1 MRKLLLLSLAL
12 TVLMSCK
19 KDDET
24 GIPPIDGQQKQSS
37 SVLDAKTATIND
49 YKDGKKVSL
58 KGNITVKG
66 TYSYII
72 FSDKTEVQIFAHKSI
87 VENFSQETKKK
98 LATQGQEV
106 TVTGTFKD
114 HKLKNG
120 TVIKEILYEKEED
133 LVFGNVTAPNETIT
147 ELDAKTATVNDYK
160 DGKKVKLKGII
171 SVENNKS
178 YIKLSDQTP
187 IQIYSVSKNVFDAL
201 SPDTKTKLN
210 TNGQEVTVTGTFKN
224 FTPKNSNNI
233 IREIIYEKEED
244 LVFGSSSAT
253 PTPPANDT
261 VTELD
266 AKTATTNDYVS
277 GKKVKLSN
285 AVISV
290 ENNKSY
296 IKLSDQTSIQVYVP
310 SNAYKVISENTKTKL
325 KTNGQEL
332 TITGTFKDYNGTKQ
346 IICEKEED
354 LVFGNVQNNN
364 QNGGNQ
370 NGNQGGGNQSG
381 NTTSNVFD
389 FESITPSNHYNET
402 GTLTGADGVTLT
414 YKARTDVDKFG
425 ITGKGLM
432 LTEHKTYGL
441 SYIKITFPNG
451 VKEIS
456 FDYKEAFSGNQDRHF
471 LVYEGDENSTT
482 KIDEVKFKGQ
492 NKYTKELNK
501 NGSYTITIKVAKGT
515 RQFVIDNFSWK

>member
-37 SVLDAKTATIND
+37 SVLDAKTATVND

-120 TVIKEILYEKEED
+120 TVIKEILYEKESD

-147 ELDAKTATVNDYK
+147 ELDTKTATVNDYVE
-160 DGKKVKLKGII
+160 DKKVKLKGVV
-171 SVENNKS
+171 SVKNNRTYLNFS
-178 YIKLSDQTP
+178 DGTEIQVYVTGYTKLDQS
-187 IQIYSVSKNVFDAL
+187 I
-201 SPDTKTKLN
+201 KTKLN
-210 TNGQEVTVTGTFKN
+210 TAGQELTATGTFK
-224 FTPKNSNNI
+224 TYNNT
-233 IREIIYEKEED
+233 R
-244 LVFGSSSAT
+244 
-253 PTPPANDT
+253 
-261 VTELD
+261 
-266 AKTATTNDYVS
+266 
-277 GKKVKLSN
+277 
-285 AVISV
+285 
-290 ENNKSY
+290 
-296 IKLSDQTSIQVYVP
+296 QIQVA
-310 SNAYKVISENTKTKL
+310 SGS
-325 KTNGQEL
+325 
-332 TITGTFKDYNGTKQ
+332 
-346 IICEKEED
+346 D
-354 LVFGNVQNNN
+354 LVFGNVVTQDNNN
-364 QNGGNQ
+364 QGGSQ

-432 LTEHKTYGL
+432 LTDNNTYGL

-456 FDYKEAFSGNQDRHF
+456 FDYKEAFSGKFERHF
-471 LVYEGDENSTT
+471 LIYEGDENSTT

-501 NGSYTITIKVAKGT
+501 KGSYTITIKAAKGT

>member
-120 TVIKEILYEKEED
+120 TVIKEILYEKEE
-133 LVFGNVTAPNETIT
+133 N
-147 ELDAKTATVNDYK
+147 
-160 DGKKVKLKGII
+160 
-171 SVENNKS
+171 
-178 YIKLSDQTP
+178 
-187 IQIYSVSKNVFDAL
+187 
-201 SPDTKTKLN
+201 
-210 TNGQEVTVTGTFKN
+210 
-224 FTPKNSNNI
+224 
-233 IREIIYEKEED
+233 

-266 AKTATTNDYVS
+266 AKTATVNDYVED
-277 GKKVKLSN
+277 KKVKLKG
-285 AVISV
+285 VVSV
-290 ENNKSY
+290 KNNRTY
-296 IKLSDQTSIQVYVP
+296 LNFSDGTEIQVYVTGYTKLDQ
-310 SNAYKVISENTKTKL
+310 SIKTKL
-325 KTNGQEL
+325 NTAGQEL
-332 TITGTFKDYNGTKQ
+332 TATGTFKTHNNTIKQ
-346 IICEKEED
+346 IQVASGSD

-364 QNGGNQ
+364 QN
-370 NGNQGGGNQSG
+370 GGNQSG

-414 YKARTDVDKFG
+414 YKARTDVDVHG
-425 ITGKGLM
+425 INGKGLI

-482 KIDEVKFKGQ
+482 KIDEIKFKGQ

-501 NGSYTITIKVAKGT
+501 KGSYTITIKAAKGT

>member
-1 MRKLLLLSLAL
+1 
-12 TVLMSCK
+12 MSCK

-120 TVIKEILYEKEED
+120 TVIKEILYEKE
-133 LVFGNVTAPNETIT
+133 
-147 ELDAKTATVNDYK
+147 
-160 DGKKVKLKGII
+160 
-171 SVENNKS
+171 S
-178 YIKLSDQTP
+178 
-187 IQIYSVSKNVFDAL
+187 
-201 SPDTKTKLN
+201 
-210 TNGQEVTVTGTFKN
+210 
-224 FTPKNSNNI
+224 
-233 IREIIYEKEED
+233 D
-244 LVFGSSSAT
+244 LVFGSSSV
-253 PTPPANDT
+253 TPPANDT

-266 AKTATTNDYVS
+266 AKTATVNDYVED
-277 GKKVKLSN
+277 KKVKLKG
-285 AVISV
+285 VISV
-290 ENNKSY
+290 KNNRTY
-296 IKLSDQTSIQVYVP
+296 LNFSDGTEIQVYVTGYTKLDQ
-310 SNAYKVISENTKTKL
+310 SIKTKL
-325 KTNGQEL
+325 NTAGQEL
-332 TITGTFKDYNGTKQ
+332 TATGTFKTHNNTRQ
-346 IICEKEED
+346 IQIASSSD
-354 LVFGNVQNNN
+354 LVFGNVVTQDNNN
-364 QNGGNQ
+364 QGGSQ

-389 FESITPSNHYNET
+389 FESITPSNDYNET

-414 YKARTDVDKFG
+414 YKARTDVDVHG
-425 ITGKGLM
+425 INGKGLM

-441 SYIKITFPNG
+441 SYIKVTFPNG

-456 FDYKEAFSGNQDRHF
+456 FDYKEAFSGKFERHF
-471 LVYEGDENSTT
+471 LIYEGDENSTT
-482 KIDEVKFKGQ
+482 KIDEIKFKGQ

-501 NGSYTITIKVAKGT
+501 KGSYTITIKAAKGT

>member
-120 TVIKEILYEKEED
+120 TVIKEILYEKESD
-133 LVFGNVTAPNETIT
+133 LVFGSSSVTPPANDTVT
-147 ELDAKTATVNDYK
+147 ELDAKTATVNDYVE
-160 DGKKVKLKGII
+160 DKKVKLKGVV
-171 SVENNKS
+171 SVKNNRTYLNFS
-178 YIKLSDQTP
+178 DGTEIQVYVTGYTKLDQS
-187 IQIYSVSKNVFDAL
+187 I
-201 SPDTKTKLN
+201 KTKLN
-210 TNGQEVTVTGTFKN
+210 TAGQELTATGTFK
-224 FTPKNSNNI
+224 TYNNI
-233 IREIIYEKEED
+233 RQIQVASGSD

-432 LTEHKTYGL
+432 LTDNNTYGL

-456 FDYKEAFSGNQDRHF
+456 FDYKEAFSGKFERHF

-482 KIDEVKFKGQ
+482 KIDEIKFKGQ

-501 NGSYTITIKVAKGT
+501 NGSYTITIKAAKGT

>member
-120 TVIKEILYEKEED
+120 TVIKEILYEKEE
-133 LVFGNVTAPNETIT
+133 N
-147 ELDAKTATVNDYK
+147 
-160 DGKKVKLKGII
+160 
-171 SVENNKS
+171 
-178 YIKLSDQTP
+178 
-187 IQIYSVSKNVFDAL
+187 
-201 SPDTKTKLN
+201 
-210 TNGQEVTVTGTFKN
+210 
-224 FTPKNSNNI
+224 
-233 IREIIYEKEED
+233 
-244 LVFGSSSAT
+244 LVFGSSSV
-253 PTPPANDT
+253 TPPANDT

-266 AKTATTNDYVS
+266 AKTATVNDYVED
-277 GKKVKLSN
+277 KKVKLKG
-285 AVISV
+285 VVSV
-290 ENNKSY
+290 KNNRTY
-296 IKLSDQTSIQVYVP
+296 LNFSDGTEIQVYVTGYTKLDQ
-310 SNAYKVISENTKTKL
+310 SIKTKL
-325 KTNGQEL
+325 NTAGQEL
-332 TITGTFKDYNGTKQ
+332 TATGTFKTHNNTIKQ
-346 IICEKEED
+346 IQVASGSD
-354 LVFGNVQNNN
+354 LVFGNVVTQDNNN
-364 QNGGNQ
+364 QGGSQ

-381 NTTSNVFD
+381 NTTSNIFD
-389 FESITPSNHYNET
+389 FESITPSNDYNET

-414 YKARTDVDKFG
+414 YKARTDVDVHG
-425 ITGKGLM
+425 INGKGLM

-441 SYIKITFPNG
+441 SYIKVTFPNG

-456 FDYKEAFSGNQDRHF
+456 FDYKEAFSGKFERHF
-471 LVYEGDENSTT
+471 LIYEGDENSTT
-482 KIDEVKFKGQ
+482 KIDEIKFKGQ

-501 NGSYTITIKVAKGT
+501 NGSYTITIKAAKGT

>member
-120 TVIKEILYEKEED
+120 TVIKEILYEKEEN
-133 LVFGNVTAPNETIT
+133 LVFGSSSVTPPANDTIT
-147 ELDAKTATVNDYK
+147 ELDAKTATVNDYVE
-160 DGKKVKLKGII
+160 DKKVKLKGVV
-171 SVENNKS
+171 SVKNNRTYLNFS
-178 YIKLSDQTP
+178 DGTEIQVYVTGYTKLDQS
-187 IQIYSVSKNVFDAL
+187 I
-201 SPDTKTKLN
+201 KTKLN
-210 TNGQEVTVTGTFKN
+210 TAGQELTATGTFKTYN
-224 FTPKNSNNI
+224 TIKQIQVASGS
-233 IREIIYEKEED
+233 D

-266 AKTATTNDYVS
+266 AKTATVNDYVED
-277 GKKVKLSN
+277 KKVKLKG
-285 AVISV
+285 VVSV
-290 ENNKSY
+290 KNNRTY
-296 IKLSDQTSIQVYVP
+296 LNFSDGTEIQVYVTGYTKLDQ
-310 SNAYKVISENTKTKL
+310 SIKTKL
-325 KTNGQEL
+325 NTAGQEL
-332 TITGTFKDYNGTKQ
+332 TATGTFKTHNNTIKQ
-346 IICEKEED
+346 IQVASSSD
-354 LVFGNVQNNN
+354 LVFGNIQNNN

-389 FESITPSNHYNET
+389 FESITPSNDYNET
-402 GTLTGADGVTLT
+402 GTLTGANGVTLT
-414 YKARTDVDKFG
+414 YKARTDVENYG
-425 ITGKGLM
+425 IKGKGLIISGNN
-432 LTEHKTYGL
+432 HKN
-441 SYIKITFPNG
+441 SFIKVTFPKG

-456 FDYKEAFSGNQDRHF
+456 FDYNPAFNSKKNRHI
-471 LVYEGDENSTT
+471 LIYEGEDTSNKLDEIS
-482 KIDEVKFKGQ
+482 FSAAG
-492 NKYTKELNK
+492 KYTKTLNK
-501 NGSYTITIKVAKGT
+501 NSSYTILIKASLSSY
-515 RQFVIDNFSWK
+515 QFVIDNFSWK

>member
-120 TVIKEILYEKEED
+120 TVIKEILYEKESD
-133 LVFGNVTAPNETIT
+133 LVFGNVTVPNETIT
-147 ELDAKTATVNDYK
+147 ELDAKTATVNDYVE
-160 DGKKVKLKGII
+160 DKKVKLKGVV
-171 SVENNKS
+171 SVKNNRTYLNFSDGTEIQVYVTGYTKLDQS
-178 YIKLSDQTP
+178 IK
-187 IQIYSVSKNVFDAL
+187 I
-201 SPDTKTKLN
+201 KLN
-210 TNGQEVTVTGTFKN
+210 TAGQELTATGTFK
-224 FTPKNSNNI
+224 TYNNI
-233 IREIIYEKEED
+233 RQIQVASGSD
-244 LVFGSSSAT
+244 LVFGSSSV
-253 PTPPANDT
+253 TPPANDT

-441 SYIKITFPNG
+441 SYIKIAFPNG

-482 KIDEVKFKGQ
+482 KIDEIKFKGQ

-501 NGSYTITIKVAKGT
+501 NGSYTITIKAAKGT

>member
-1 MRKLLLLSLAL
+1 MSLAL

-24 GIPPIDGQQKQSS
+24 GIPPIDGQQKQSY
-37 SVLDAKTATIND
+37 VLDAKTATIND

-120 TVIKEILYEKEED
+120 TVIKEILYEKESD
-133 LVFGNVTAPNETIT
+133 LVFGSSSVTPPANDTVT
-147 ELDAKTATVNDYK
+147 ELDAKTATVNDYVE
-160 DGKKVKLKGII
+160 DKKVKLKGVV
-171 SVENNKS
+171 SVKNNRTYLNFS
-178 YIKLSDQTP
+178 DGTEIQVYVTGYTKLDQS
-187 IQIYSVSKNVFDAL
+187 I
-201 SPDTKTKLN
+201 KTKLN
-210 TNGQEVTVTGTFKN
+210 TAGQELTATGTFKTYN
-224 FTPKNSNNI
+224 TIKQIQVASGS
-233 IREIIYEKEED
+233 D

-266 AKTATTNDYVS
+266 AKTATVNDYVED
-277 GKKVKLSN
+277 KKVKLKG
-285 AVISV
+285 VVSV
-290 ENNKSY
+290 KNNRTY
-296 IKLSDQTSIQVYVP
+296 LNFSDGTEIQVYVTGYTKLDQ
-310 SNAYKVISENTKTKL
+310 SIKTKL
-325 KTNGQEL
+325 NTAGQEL
-332 TITGTFKDYNGTKQ
+332 TATGTFKTHNNTRQ
-346 IICEKEED
+346 IQIASGSD
-354 LVFGNVQNNN
+354 LVFGNVVTQDNNN
-364 QNGGNQ
+364 QGGSQ

-381 NTTSNVFD
+381 NTTPNVFD

-414 YKARTDVDKFG
+414 YKARTDVDVHG
-425 ITGKGLM
+425 INGKGLM

-501 NGSYTITIKVAKGT
+501 KGSYTITIKAAKGT

>member
-1 MRKLLLLSLAL
+1 MSLAL

-120 TVIKEILYEKEED
+120 TVIKEILYEKESD
-133 LVFGNVTAPNETIT
+133 LVFGSSSVTPPANDTVT
-147 ELDAKTATVNDYK
+147 ELDAKTATVNDYVE
-160 DGKKVKLKGII
+160 DKKVKLKGVV
-171 SVENNKS
+171 SVKNNRTYLNFS
-178 YIKLSDQTP
+178 DGTEIQVYVTGYTKLDQS
-187 IQIYSVSKNVFDAL
+187 I
-201 SPDTKTKLN
+201 KTKLN
-210 TNGQEVTVTGTFKN
+210 TAGQELTATGTFK
-224 FTPKNSNNI
+224 TYNNI
-233 IREIIYEKEED
+233 RQIQVASGSD

-441 SYIKITFPNG
+441 SYIKIAFPNG

-482 KIDEVKFKGQ
+482 KIDEIKFKGQ

-501 NGSYTITIKVAKGT
+501 NGSYTITIKAAKGT

>member
-120 TVIKEILYEKEED
+120 TVIKEILYEKESD

-266 AKTATTNDYVS
+266 AKTATVNDYVED
-277 GKKVKLSN
+277 KKVKLKG
-285 AVISV
+285 VVSV
-290 ENNKSY
+290 KNNRTY
-296 IKLSDQTSIQVYVP
+296 LNFSDGTEIQVYVTGYTKLDQ
-310 SNAYKVISENTKTKL
+310 SIKTKL
-325 KTNGQEL
+325 NTAGQEL
-332 TITGTFKDYNGTKQ
+332 TATGTFKTYNTIKQ
-346 IICEKEED
+346 IQVASSSD

-402 GTLTGADGVTLT
+402 GSLTGADGVTLT
-414 YKARTDVDKFG
+414 YKARTDVDVHG
-425 ITGKGLM
+425 INGKGLM

-482 KIDEVKFKGQ
+482 KIDEIKFKGQ

-501 NGSYTITIKVAKGT
+501 NGSYTITIKAAKGT

>member
-1 MRKLLLLSLAL
+1 MSLAL

-24 GIPPIDGQQKQSS
+24 GIPPIDGQQKQS

-120 TVIKEILYEKEED
+120 TVIKEILYEKE
-133 LVFGNVTAPNETIT
+133 
-147 ELDAKTATVNDYK
+147 
-160 DGKKVKLKGII
+160 
-171 SVENNKS
+171 S
-178 YIKLSDQTP
+178 
-187 IQIYSVSKNVFDAL
+187 
-201 SPDTKTKLN
+201 
-210 TNGQEVTVTGTFKN
+210 
-224 FTPKNSNNI
+224 
-233 IREIIYEKEED
+233 D
-244 LVFGSSSAT
+244 LVFGSSSV
-253 PTPPANDT
+253 TPPANDT

-266 AKTATTNDYVS
+266 AKTATVNDYVED
-277 GKKVKLSN
+277 KKVKLKG
-285 AVISV
+285 VVSV
-290 ENNKSY
+290 KNNRTY
-296 IKLSDQTSIQVYVP
+296 LNFSDGTEIQVYVTGYTKLDQ
-310 SNAYKVISENTKTKL
+310 SIKTKL
-325 KTNGQEL
+325 NTAGQEL
-332 TITGTFKDYNGTKQ
+332 TATGTFKTYNNIRQ
-346 IICEKEED
+346 IQVASGSD
-354 LVFGNVQNNN
+354 LVFGNVVTQDNNN
-364 QNGGNQ
+364 QGGSQ

-432 LTEHKTYGL
+432 LTDNNTYGL

-501 NGSYTITIKVAKGT
+501 KGSYTITIKAAKGT

>member
-24 GIPPIDGQQKQSS
+24 GIPPIDGQQKQSY
-37 SVLDAKTATIND
+37 VLDAKTATIND

-120 TVIKEILYEKEED
+120 TVIKEILYEKE
-133 LVFGNVTAPNETIT
+133 
-147 ELDAKTATVNDYK
+147 
-160 DGKKVKLKGII
+160 
-171 SVENNKS
+171 S
-178 YIKLSDQTP
+178 
-187 IQIYSVSKNVFDAL
+187 
-201 SPDTKTKLN
+201 
-210 TNGQEVTVTGTFKN
+210 
-224 FTPKNSNNI
+224 
-233 IREIIYEKEED
+233 D
-244 LVFGSSSAT
+244 LVFGSSSV
-253 PTPPANDT
+253 TPPANDT

-266 AKTATTNDYVS
+266 AKTATVNDYVED
-277 GKKVKLSN
+277 KKVKLKG
-285 AVISV
+285 VVSV
-290 ENNKSY
+290 KNNRTY
-296 IKLSDQTSIQVYVP
+296 LNFSDGTEIQVYVTGYTKLDQ
-310 SNAYKVISENTKTKL
+310 SIKTKL
-325 KTNGQEL
+325 NTAGQEL
-332 TITGTFKDYNGTKQ
+332 TATGTFKTHNNTRQ
-346 IICEKEED
+346 IQVASGSD
-354 LVFGNVQNNN
+354 LVFGNVVTQDNNN
-364 QNGGNQ
+364 QGGSQ

-389 FESITPSNHYNET
+389 FESITPSNDYNET

-414 YKARTDVDKFG
+414 YKARTDVDVHG
-425 ITGKGLM
+425 INGKGLM

-441 SYIKITFPNG
+441 SYIKVTFPNG

-456 FDYKEAFSGNQDRHF
+456 FDYKEAFSGKQDRHF

-501 NGSYTITIKVAKGT
+501 KGSYTITIKAAKGT

>member
-120 TVIKEILYEKEED
+120 TVIKEILYEKE
-133 LVFGNVTAPNETIT
+133 
-147 ELDAKTATVNDYK
+147 
-160 DGKKVKLKGII
+160 
-171 SVENNKS
+171 S
-178 YIKLSDQTP
+178 
-187 IQIYSVSKNVFDAL
+187 
-201 SPDTKTKLN
+201 
-210 TNGQEVTVTGTFKN
+210 
-224 FTPKNSNNI
+224 
-233 IREIIYEKEED
+233 D
-244 LVFGSSSAT
+244 LVFGSSSV
-253 PTPPANDT
+253 TPPANDT

-266 AKTATTNDYVS
+266 AKTATVNDYVED
-277 GKKVKLSN
+277 KKVKLKG
-285 AVISV
+285 VVSV
-290 ENNKSY
+290 KNNRTY
-296 IKLSDQTSIQVYVP
+296 LNFSDGTEIQVNVTGYTKLDQ
-310 SNAYKVISENTKTKL
+310 SIKTKL
-325 KTNGQEL
+325 NTAGQEL
-332 TITGTFKDYNGTKQ
+332 TATGTFKTYNNIRQ
-346 IICEKEED
+346 IQVASGSD
-354 LVFGNVQNNN
+354 LVFGNVVTQDNNN
-364 QNGGNQ
+364 QGGSQ

-402 GTLTGADGVTLT
+402 GSLTGADGVTLT
-414 YKARTDVDKFG
+414 YKARTDVDVHG
-425 ITGKGLM
+425 INGKGLM
-432 LTEHKTYGL
+432 LTDNNTYGL
-441 SYIKITFPNG
+441 SYIKVTFPNG

-456 FDYKEAFSGNQDRHF
+456 FDYKEAFSGKQDRHF

-501 NGSYTITIKVAKGT
+501 KGSYTITIKAAKGT

>member
-24 GIPPIDGQQKQSS
+24 GIPPIDGQQRQSY
-37 SVLDAKTATIND
+37 VLDAKTATIND

-120 TVIKEILYEKEED
+120 TVIKEILYEKEE
-133 LVFGNVTAPNETIT
+133 N
-147 ELDAKTATVNDYK
+147 
-160 DGKKVKLKGII
+160 
-171 SVENNKS
+171 
-178 YIKLSDQTP
+178 
-187 IQIYSVSKNVFDAL
+187 
-201 SPDTKTKLN
+201 
-210 TNGQEVTVTGTFKN
+210 
-224 FTPKNSNNI
+224 
-233 IREIIYEKEED
+233 
-244 LVFGSSSAT
+244 LVFGSSSV
-253 PTPPANDT
+253 TPPANDT

-266 AKTATTNDYVS
+266 AKTATVNDYVED
-277 GKKVKLSN
+277 KKVKLKG
-285 AVISV
+285 VVSV
-290 ENNKSY
+290 KNNKTY
-296 IKLSDQTSIQVYVP
+296 LNFSDGTEIQVYVTGYTKLDQ
-310 SNAYKVISENTKTKL
+310 SIKTKL
-325 KTNGQEL
+325 NTAGQEL
-332 TITGTFKDYNGTKQ
+332 TATGTFKTHNNTRQ
-346 IICEKEED
+346 IQVASSSD
-354 LVFGNVQNNN
+354 LVFGNVVTQDNNN
-364 QNGGNQ
+364 QGGSQ

-381 NTTSNVFD
+381 NTTSNIFD
-389 FESITPSNHYNET
+389 FESITPSNDYNET

-414 YKARTDVDKFG
+414 YKARTDVDVHG
-425 ITGKGLM
+425 INGKGLM
-432 LTEHKTYGL
+432 LTEHKNYGL
-441 SYIKITFPNG
+441 SYIKVTFPNG

-456 FDYKEAFSGNQDRHF
+456 FDYKEAFSGKFERHF
-471 LVYEGDENSTT
+471 LIYEGDENSTT

-501 NGSYTITIKVAKGT
+501 NGSYTITIKAAKGT

>member
-120 TVIKEILYEKEED
+120 TVIKEILYEKEE
-133 LVFGNVTAPNETIT
+133 N
-147 ELDAKTATVNDYK
+147 
-160 DGKKVKLKGII
+160 
-171 SVENNKS
+171 
-178 YIKLSDQTP
+178 
-187 IQIYSVSKNVFDAL
+187 
-201 SPDTKTKLN
+201 
-210 TNGQEVTVTGTFKN
+210 
-224 FTPKNSNNI
+224 
-233 IREIIYEKEED
+233 

-266 AKTATTNDYVS
+266 AKTATVNDYVED
-277 GKKVKLSN
+277 KKVKLKG
-285 AVISV
+285 VISV
-290 ENNKSY
+290 KNNRTY
-296 IKLSDQTSIQVYVP
+296 LNFSDGTEIQVYVTGYTKLDQ
-310 SNAYKVISENTKTKL
+310 SIKTKL
-325 KTNGQEL
+325 NTAGQEL
-332 TITGTFKDYNGTKQ
+332 TATGTFKTHNNTIKQ
-346 IICEKEED
+346 IQVASGSD

-364 QNGGNQ
+364 QN
-370 NGNQGGGNQSG
+370 GGNQSG

-414 YKARTDVDKFG
+414 YKARTDVDVHG
-425 ITGKGLM
+425 INGKGLI

-482 KIDEVKFKGQ
+482 KIDEIKFKGQ

-501 NGSYTITIKVAKGT
+501 KGSYTITIKAAKGT

>member
-1 MRKLLLLSLAL
+1 MSLAL

-114 HKLKNG
+114 YKLKNG
-120 TVIKEILYEKEED
+120 TVIKEILYEKE
-133 LVFGNVTAPNETIT
+133 
-147 ELDAKTATVNDYK
+147 
-160 DGKKVKLKGII
+160 
-171 SVENNKS
+171 S
-178 YIKLSDQTP
+178 
-187 IQIYSVSKNVFDAL
+187 
-201 SPDTKTKLN
+201 
-210 TNGQEVTVTGTFKN
+210 
-224 FTPKNSNNI
+224 
-233 IREIIYEKEED
+233 D
-244 LVFGSSSAT
+244 LVFGSSSV
-253 PTPPANDT
+253 TPPANDT

-266 AKTATTNDYVS
+266 AKTATVNDYVED
-277 GKKVKLSN
+277 KKVKLKG
-285 AVISV
+285 VVSV
-290 ENNKSY
+290 KNNRTY
-296 IKLSDQTSIQVYVP
+296 LNFSDGTEIQVNVTGYTKLDQ
-310 SNAYKVISENTKTKL
+310 SIKTKL
-325 KTNGQEL
+325 NTAGQEL
-332 TITGTFKDYNGTKQ
+332 TATGTFKTYNNTIKQ
-346 IICEKEED
+346 IQVASGSD
-354 LVFGNVQNNN
+354 LVFGNVVTQDNNN
-364 QNGGNQ
+364 QGGSQ

-402 GTLTGADGVTLT
+402 GSLTGADGVTLT
-414 YKARTDVDKFG
+414 YKARTDVDVHG
-425 ITGKGLM
+425 INGKGLM
-432 LTEHKTYGL
+432 LTDNNTYGL
-441 SYIKITFPNG
+441 SYIKVTFPNG

-456 FDYKEAFSGNQDRHF
+456 FDYKEAFSGKQDRHF

-501 NGSYTITIKVAKGT
+501 KGSYTITIKAAKGT